1 MLVNLKE
8 LKPNNWF
15 INSAKLERVRE
26 AWLNGMQD
34 MLPPILVS
42 EIDGTLAL
50 IDGHSRAYASYENG
64 RIRINADLEEI
75 DDIEGSSALYKYIH
89 RHGPSQG
96 IRTIADLANRIVS
109 PQDHQT
115 LWISWC
121 SEWLDKNE
129 TIDEE

>member
-1 MLVNLKE
+1 MLVNLIE

-15 INSAKLERVRE
+15 INSAKLDRVRE

-50 IDGHSRAYASYENG
+50 IDGHSRAYAAYENG

-75 DDIEGSSALYKYIH
+75 DDIEGTSALYKYIH

-109 PQDHQT
+109 PQDHQK